1 MAYYDVDDQNGHLM
15 SFSIFKNLSFITSY
29 ILNIHSTL
37 YFTNV
42 YVFKQLYIQTLY
54 NLLRAKLQIF
64 AKVIDLTDIS
74 KHALPSL
81 LTNE

>member
-1 MAYYDVDDQNGHLM
+1 MFLN
-15 SFSIFKNLSFITSY
+15 NY
-29 ILNIHSTL
+29 I
-37 YFTNV
+37 
-42 YVFKQLYIQTLY
+42 YIQTLY
-54 NLLRAKLQIF
+54 NLLRAKLKIF